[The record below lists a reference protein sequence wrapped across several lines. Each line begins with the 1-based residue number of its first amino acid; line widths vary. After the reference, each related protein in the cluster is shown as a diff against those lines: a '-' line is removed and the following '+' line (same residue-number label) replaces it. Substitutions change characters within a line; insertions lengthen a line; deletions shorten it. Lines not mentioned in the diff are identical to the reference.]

1 VRAARALVQAR
12 DHLLEAG
19 GWLDRLGSLHAPR
32 VLLRDTLDYTVWL
45 NEILLH
51 GKTTEH
57 RSGKDLTGGTGRTCR
72 ITPEYVSSV
81 YEEERRAVERLHV
94 PRFFIPGSSRDLS
107 ANLGSIV
114 ARNVIEAP
122 FTECVRAR
130 LEGLSLNSLQPGLM
144 PALLWPLLRSAGS
157 TALTPTARVC

>member
-1 VRAARALVQAR
+1 MKAAQALVQAR
-12 DHLLEAG
+12 DRLLEAG
-19 GWLDRLGSLHAPR
+19 GWLDRMGSLHAPR
-32 VLLRDTLDYTVWL
+32 VLLRDTLDYTLWL

-57 RSGKDLTGGTGRTCR
+57 RSGKDLTGGTGRTYR

-81 YEEERRAVERLHV
+81 CEEERRAVERLHV
-94 PRFFIPGSSRDLS
+94 PRFFIPGGSRDLS

-114 ARNVIEAP
+114 ARNVIEGP

-130 LEGLSLNSLQPGLM
+130 LEGLSLNDLQPGLM
-144 PALLWPLLRSAGS
+144 PALLWPLLRNAGS